1 MIPKWITPNVF
12 MWKQV
17 VDLVGLRPSLANSH
31 LKISFIPL
39 HIRFLEGQQRSLSIT
54 DTWRA
59 ILMESLHWF
68 LLLKLSLHFQSLTKQ
83 LSELNH
89 LHPFTC
95 YQPITWKLCILCP
108 LKSMSV
114 RETNT
119 ATTLSTNE
127 DEGRGI
133 LVGDWTLMFMC
144 T

>member
-1 MIPKWITPNVF
+1 
-12 MWKQV
+12 
-17 VDLVGLRPSLANSH
+17 
-31 LKISFIPL
+31 
-39 HIRFLEGQQRSLSIT
+39 
-54 DTWRA
+54 
-59 ILMESLHWF
+59 MESLHWF

-89 LHPFTC
+89 LHSFTC
-95 YQPITWKLCILCP
+95 HQPITWKLCILCL